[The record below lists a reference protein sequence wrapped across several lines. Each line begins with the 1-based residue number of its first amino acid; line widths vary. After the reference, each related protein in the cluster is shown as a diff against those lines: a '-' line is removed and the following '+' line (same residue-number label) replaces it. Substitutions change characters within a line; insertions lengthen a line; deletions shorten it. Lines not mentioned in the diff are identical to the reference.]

1 MRIERAIGGARAS
14 SSSEPVASDPAGD
27 AGVKRRPGLG
37 WANGSDGGD
46 GYGTHD
52 WVIHEA
58 NRLSVLQGCE
68 WANMA
73 SRSRPATIRTPSLAD
88 VVHHVYDVWGPST
101 YGDAPARIAL
111 LYQEAV
117 RKLRAGD
124 AAGASRSAGLLS
136 HYYADICNPL
146 HTDQATGEDAI
157 HASYEDDVE
166 ALTDAVGENRAW
178 LVFDGYQPVWDAAY
192 KAARAAEKA
201 HADYALLLQQY
212 AAHGHDDAVDVI
224 TRRALNLAVNGL
236 ADILISIGRGRV
248 RRPRSALRRVSGHG
262 ARPGVGGRYRGAGG
276 RQ

>member
-1 MRIERAIGGARAS
+1 MLLRRLSLLLLILLAMLVS
-14 SSSEPVASDPAGD
+14 SAAPA
-27 AGVKRRPGLG
+27 LG

-73 SRSRPATIRTPSLAD
+73 LAQPASDDPDTVFSD
-88 VVHHVYDVWGPST
+88 VIHHVYDVWGPST
-101 YGDAPARIAL
+101 YGDAPARIGL

-124 AAGASRSAGLLS
+124 AAGASRSVGLLS

-146 HTDQATGEDAI
+146 HTDQAPEEDAI

-166 ALTDAVGENRAW
+166 ALTDTVGENRAW
-178 LVFDGYQPVWDAAY
+178 AGIRRLP
-192 KAARAAEKA
+192 ARCGTPPTKPR
-201 HADYALLLQQY
+201 
-212 AAHGHDDAVDVI
+212 VPP
-224 TRRALNLAVNGL
+224 
-236 ADILISIGRGRV
+236 RGPMPTTHSCCRTM
-248 RRPRSALRRVSGHG
+248 PPMATTTPWMSS
-262 ARPGVGGRYRGAGG
+262 PGGR
-276 RQ
+276 